1 MNLIDALNES
11 ACDAATYINQ
21 NNIEWNVDGSG
32 DSWYVTSGVSGM
44 PVSET
49 HEFTTR
55 DAAIASLPAVIAAS
69 EDWEPT
75 ESE

>member
-1 MNLIDALNES
+1 MKLIDALNES

-21 NNIEWNVDGSG
+21 NGIEWNIDGSG

-49 HEFTTR
+49 HEFATR
-55 DAAIASLPAVIAAS
+55 DAAIASLPADVREAD
-69 EDWEPT
+69 EWEAT
-75 ESE
+75 ESD